1 MAFIIQRR
9 RVWQDVSGGDMGC
22 LSSVLVPG
30 GFVAARR
37 ADTREG
43 RAAAEMQGY
52 SGDAARFCLSLPEL
66 HDLGTAI
73 SISDF

>member
-1 MAFIIQRR
+1 MTVAFIIQRR
-9 RVWQDVSGGDMGC
+9 RAWQDVSGGDMGC
-22 LSSVLVPG
+22 LLVPS

-43 RAAAEMQGY
+43 RAAAEMQGCR
-52 SGDAARFCLSLPEL
+52 GDAARFCLSLPEL